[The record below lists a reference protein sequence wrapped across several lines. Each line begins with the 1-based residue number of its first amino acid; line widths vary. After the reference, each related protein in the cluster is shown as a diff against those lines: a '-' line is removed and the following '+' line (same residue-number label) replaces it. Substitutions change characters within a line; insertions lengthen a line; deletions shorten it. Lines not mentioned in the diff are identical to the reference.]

1 MEVFFKM
8 RELWFETHKV
18 FLQRYL
24 YHFFHSFP
32 MRAENQDG
40 VHFFF
45 NSVNT
50 RIQFVLNL
58 LLNSVFILEQSSHS
72 LTVLVLLTL

>member
-1 MEVFFKM
+1 MV
-8 RELWFETHKV
+8 RNSQG

-32 MRAENQDG
+32 VWVDHQDG
-40 VHFFF
+40 VYFF
-45 NSVNT
+45 NAINT

-72 LTVLVLLTL
+72 LTVLVPSSL